1 MRKSVLDSTSYIII
15 AYLLGTLVS
24 YLVVAFASISVPN
37 TCRRAYVACMRA
49 CEKKNSPK
57 SLETSITLYRTRRHG
72 KLHDRRTRLGSGVI
86 KSE

>member
-24 YLVVAFASISVPN
+24 DLVVAFASISVPN

-49 CEKKNSPK
+49 CVRKKK
-57 SLETSITLYRTRRHG
+57 FA
-72 KLHDRRTRLGSGVI
+72 
-86 KSE
+86 